1 MTEQHPNFRP
11 SEQPRTPYH
20 HPYPAPDLRVP
31 PPPPPPQPPKKKHT
45 VRTVVLA
52 VLAVLAVVVVGS
64 IIGSMNGANS
74 GAPEPAAV
82 GQGSPGTPKPNDS
95 GKTGAEKSKAPAEKP
110 KETASAEAPESEE
123 AEPEVTKGQEQ
134 ALLKAESYLDL
145 SAFSKKGLIK
155 QLEYEG
161 FSKADAEWAVDHVD
175 VDWNEQA
182 VKKALSYLELS
193 AFSESELA
201 DQLEYE
207 GFTAKQAKH
216 GASEAYKR

>member
-1 MTEQHPNFRP
+1 MSQ
-11 SEQPRTPYH
+11 Q
-20 HPYPAPDLRVP
+20 YPQDYP
-31 PPPPPPQPPKKKHT
+31 PAAPQPAPKKKHT
-45 VRTVVLA
+45 VRNVVLTVLA
-52 VLAVLAVVVVGS
+52 VIVVGS
-64 IIGSMNGANS
+64 IIGAVNGTKTTDPNTSVVAGPS
-74 GAPEPAAV
+74 
-82 GQGSPGTPKPNDS
+82 SPKPNDS
-95 GKTGAEKSKAPAEKP
+95 GKT
-110 KETASAEAPESEE
+110 SADK
-123 AEPEVTKGQEQ
+123 PEVTKGQEQ
-134 ALLKAESYLDL
+134 ALRKAESYLDL
-145 SAFSKKGLIK
+145 SAFSKKGLAD

-182 VKKALSYLELS
+182 VKKALSYLEHS